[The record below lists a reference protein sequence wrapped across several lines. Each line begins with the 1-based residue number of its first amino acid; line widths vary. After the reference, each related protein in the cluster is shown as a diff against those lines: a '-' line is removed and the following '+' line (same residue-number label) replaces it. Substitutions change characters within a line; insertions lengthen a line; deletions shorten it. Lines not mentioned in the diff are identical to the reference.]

1 MLVILV
7 ARAVEVL
14 TVAVVVV
21 VVDVVVGFAIGIARR
36 LGWNAK

>member
-14 TVAVVVV
+14 TVAVVF
-21 VVDVVVGFAIGIARR
+21 VGFAIGIARR

>member
-14 TVAVVVV
+14 TVVVG
-21 VVDVVVGFAIGIARR
+21 VVGFAIGIARR